1 MVRGLAPRSLALSDL
16 RKLKKKVNKNTKKL
30 HSMEIGRLR
39 ITMDPTPDTTA
50 IVQDL
55 TGITQGDDVAF
66 RHGRKVHAISLS
78 VSGSVIKNTASAV
91 TRMRFFLVRDNLGTT
106 TPPVLTDLFSD
117 QDDFF
122 NNQHRLINEQPMKR
136 FTVLW
141 DKYIVLRENFDGE
154 TSAIGFRFKKK
165 LNFDVLFTGAA
176 ATDEGKNHI
185 YFVSGSDEATNVPA
199 VTGDIVL
206 RYSDL

>member
-1 MVRGLAPRSLALSDL
+1 M
-16 RKLKKKVNKNTKKL
+16 
-30 HSMEIGRLR
+30 
-39 ITMDPTPDTTA
+39 
-50 IVQDL
+50 
-55 TGITQGDDVAF
+55 
-66 RHGRKVHAISLS
+66 
-78 VSGSVIKNTASAV
+78 
-91 TRMRFFLVRDNLGTT
+91 
-106 TPPVLTDLFSD
+106 
-117 QDDFF
+117 
-122 NNQHRLINEQPMKR
+122 INEQPMKR